1 MNGPRDYHTKQSK
14 SDKDKYHYITCM
26 WNLTNDTN
34 ELNDK
39 TEIDSQTQK
48 SNLQLPKVK
57 REEE

>member
-1 MNGPRDYHTKQSK
+1 
-14 SDKDKYHYITCM
+14 M
-26 WNLTNDTN
+26 WNLINDTN